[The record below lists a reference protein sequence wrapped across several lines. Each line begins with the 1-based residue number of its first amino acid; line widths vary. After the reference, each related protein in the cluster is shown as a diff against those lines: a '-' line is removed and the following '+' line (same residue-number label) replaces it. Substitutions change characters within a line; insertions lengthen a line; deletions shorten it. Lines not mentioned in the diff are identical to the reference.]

1 MLEMKIKFIK
11 DWNNRYAG
19 EVTDVD
25 PNLAY
30 RLIRKGLAVPCPRV
44 PERMVDESP
53 EKESR

>member
-1 MLEMKIKFIK
+1 MKIKFIK

-19 EVTDVD
+19 EVTGVD